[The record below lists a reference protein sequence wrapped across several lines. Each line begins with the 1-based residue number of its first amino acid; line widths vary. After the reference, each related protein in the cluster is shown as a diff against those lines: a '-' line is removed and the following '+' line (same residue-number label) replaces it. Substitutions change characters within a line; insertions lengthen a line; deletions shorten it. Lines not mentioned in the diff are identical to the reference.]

1 MIPPLPPKDED
12 EDRDHR
18 RCRRTHSSPSSSPAQ
33 AAAPGEATYSGQAG
47 RASVHERLGSR
58 VHEAARD
65 PSSTVVLDIDDRS
78 AMSAEASRHDGASR
92 GSDADRTGTKETV
105 TADDAVIVGLLL
117 EGSCT
122 RADV

>member
-1 MIPPLPPKDED
+1 M
-12 EDRDHR
+12 
-18 RCRRTHSSPSSSPAQ
+18 S
-33 AAAPGEATYSGQAG
+33 SGQAG

-78 AMSAEASRHDGASR
+78 AMSAEASRRDVASR
-92 GSDADRTGTKETV
+92 GSDADRTRTKETV
-105 TADDAVIVGLLL
+105 TADDAVIAGLLL

-122 RADV
+122 CADVLKESVAADTAVEGKRDTDVERIDDRP